1 MMRVRLLFLLF
12 MIFCWV
18 APVQARLTFG
28 VVPKATHFF
37 PSLEEAQVLADY
49 LSRRLGEEVEVR
61 EFQEVT
67 DLHEW
72 LNRYRTVDMAAF
84 TVSYVRQQQAGE
96 FEVLATVVPLSAASG
111 QSTELVVAR
120 QGVRRG
126 LRNRLELALT
136 AMGGDPEGRQL
147 LAASGISHLVGAKVS
162 PPDAV
167 VAAFPQEEALP
178 LAEGPAVPSRSLP
191 PIETSLPAP
200 ATLVMPVT
208 APLVAI
214 PALVHTPAPEPEAL
228 RESVAA
234 ESSEEALAASTVTE
248 DLSRAED
255 VVIAEGEPVGET
267 VIDAPE
273 APAPVAISQKP
284 AAVSSTGPGLQDLSG
299 PAPVNLEADELSY
312 DREAS
317 LYTARGGVRL
327 TKGGV
332 TLDADQML
340 FNDLTGDADATG
352 NVYLTDPSGSLRAEQ
367 ADYNMETGVGRI
379 RSGKVF
385 IKEHNFHLAG
395 DELKRIGEQ
404 DYQLERGFFT
414 TCDGDVPSWKFGARH
429 IDVTLGKYARAS
441 NVLFYLHDW
450 PVFYLPYIVFP
461 AKTER
466 ESGML
471 MPRFG
476 YSDKRGAEL
485 SLAYYQVIARNQD
498 ATIYVDYLSDFGIGQ
513 GVEYRYIFGA
523 DNEGTL
529 RGYYV
534 NNIRDEYLRDKL
546 KDEPDL
552 ADTLD
557 EDDRYAM
564 EWTHL
569 GTLPGDWTLSA
580 DVEYVSNRDYFDE
593 FGTVAEEYTKDQS
606 ESVVYLSR
614 TLGNNILAMELDYTQ
629 DLAIDD
635 DTTLQRLPE
644 VRFDA
649 LRRRLWETPFF
660 FDMASTYTYFWRK
673 EEKLVAD
680 DPSLAYDRV
689 SGHRLNVRPAL
700 SMPLN
705 PFPWLEVVPEVG
717 YRERL
722 YETSSAGPGFEEK
735 GIYDFSMRLGSS
747 FSRVFQGGLGSYRK
761 IRHSIDPEVFYSYV
775 PGLSQDHLPYFDGL
789 DRVQATNRVTYSLT
803 NRFTARVEPQPGVVD
818 HLEFLSFRV
827 SQGYDIRQSRHDR
840 ENVDGR
846 DPLSDI
852 RGELLWSPT
861 RSSFVDFDTRY
872 DFHTRTLDS
881 FNIRTGLRDSG
892 GNSLSADYRYTRE
905 NSEYISE
912 LTDYEGEGTE
922 YVGGS
927 MTTALLAPFYFG
939 YQHRYD
945 LQQRTS
951 LEKVFD
957 LEYRSQCWSLFLTLR
972 DRIDERQYVLVFALS
987 GIGNV
992 LRMGGNL
999 GSTQVDEE

>member
-1 MMRVRLLFLLF
+1 MRFRLLFLLF
-12 MIFCWV
+12 MFFCWA

-37 PSLEEAQVLADY
+37 PSLGQAQALADY

-61 EFQEVT
+61 EFQDVA

-84 TVSYVRQQQAGE
+84 TVSYVLQQQAGE
-96 FEVLATVVPLSAASG
+96 FDVLATVVPLADDSG
-111 QSTELVVAR
+111 QATELVVAR
-120 QGVRRG
+120 HGVRRG
-126 LRNRLELALT
+126 LRNRLEVAFT

-147 LAASGISHLVGAKVS
+147 LAASGISHLIGAKVS
-162 PPDAV
+162 PPAV
-167 VAAFPQEEALP
+167 VAGEFSPEEAP
-178 LAEGPAVPSRSLP
+178 SLAGEPSVPSPPLP
-191 PIETSLPAP
+191 AITTPLPAP
-200 ATLVMPVT
+200 A
-208 APLVAI
+208 
-214 PALVHTPAPEPEAL
+214 ALVLPVAVPSAREQEAL
-228 RESVAA
+228 QEPVAP
-234 ESSEEALAASTVTE
+234 ESSEVALAASVVADDFPRTE
-248 DLSRAED
+248 SESEEVAE
-255 VVIAEGEPVGET
+255 AEAERFPAPTETAQEPV
-267 VIDAPE
+267 
-273 APAPVAISQKP
+273 
-284 AAVSSTGPGLQDLSG
+284 AVSSTGPGLQDLSG
-299 PAPVNLEADELSY
+299 PASVNLEADVLSY

-317 LYTARGGVRL
+317 LYTARGDVRL

-340 FNDLTGDADATG
+340 FNDLTGDANATG
-352 NVYLTDPSGSLRAEQ
+352 NVYLTDPSGNLRAEQ
-367 ADYNMETGVGRI
+367 ADYNMETGVGQI

-429 IDVTLGKYARAS
+429 IDVTLGKYARAR
-441 NVLFYLHDW
+441 NVLFYLHDL

-485 SLAYYQVIARNQD
+485 SLAYYQVIGRNQD

-534 NNIRDEYLRDKL
+534 NNIRDEYLRNKL
-546 KDEPDL
+546 KDEPEL

-557 EDDRYAM
+557 EDDRYAL
-564 EWTHL
+564 EWNHL

-614 TLGNNILAMELDYTQ
+614 AWKNNIMAAELDYTQ
-629 DLAIDD
+629 ELEFDD

-644 VRFDA
+644 IRFDA
-649 LRRRLWETPFF
+649 LRRRLGESPLFF
-660 FDMASTYTYFWRK
+660 GLGSTYTYFWR
-673 EEKLVAD
+673 EEEVVTGDWETSKIK
-680 DPSLAYDRV
+680 
-689 SGHRLNVRPAL
+689 GQRLNLRPYL
-700 SMPLN
+700 SAFFSPL
-705 PFPWLEVVPEVG
+705 PWLEVVPELG

-722 YETSSAGPGFEEK
+722 YETSSAGPGSEED
-735 GIYDFSMRLGSS
+735 GIYDFSLRMGTS
-747 FSRVFQGGLGSYRK
+747 FSRVFHGGLGNYRK
-761 IRHSIDPEVFYSYV
+761 IRHSIDPEVVYSYV
-775 PGLSQDHLPYFDGL
+775 PNESQDHLPYFDSL
-789 DRVQATNRVTYSLT
+789 DRIGVANRVTYALT
-803 NRFTARVEPQPGVVD
+803 NRFTARLEPQPGVVEY
-818 HLEFLSFRV
+818 LEFLNFRL
-827 SQGYDIRQSRHDR
+827 SQSYDIRQSRHDR
-840 ENVDGR
+840 QDIDEV
-846 DPLSDI
+846 DPLGDV
-852 RGELLWSPT
+852 RAELLWAPT
-861 RSSFVDFDTRY
+861 RNTFFDLDARY
-872 DFHTRTLDS
+872 DFHNRSLDG
-881 FNIRTGLRDSG
+881 FNARTGLRDQG
-892 GNSLSADYRYTRE
+892 GNSLSVDYRYSRE
-905 NSEYISE
+905 E
-912 LTDYEGEGTE
+912 TE
-922 YVGGS
+922 YAGQGAEYVAGTAS
-927 MTTALLAPFYFG
+927 LALLAPFYLG

-945 LQQRTS
+945 VQGGVG

-992 LRMGGNL
+992 LRMGGDL
-999 GSTQVDEE
+999 GSTQADEE

>member
-1 MMRVRLLFLLF
+1 MRVRLLFLFF
-12 MIFCWV
+12 MIFCWA

-37 PSLEEAQVLADY
+37 PSAEQARALADY
-49 LSRRLGEEVEVR
+49 LARRLGEEVEVR
-61 EFQEVT
+61 EFQEVA

-84 TVSYVRQQQAGE
+84 TVSYVRRQPAGE
-96 FEVLATVVPLSAASG
+96 FEVLATVVPLVAISG
-111 QSTELVVAR
+111 QATELVVAR

-162 PPDAV
+162 PPATAV
-167 VAAFPQEEALP
+167 ADYPPEETPP
-178 LAEGPAVPSRSLP
+178 LAGEPAVPSRSLS
-191 PIETSLPAP
+191 PIETPLPAP
-200 ATLVMPVT
+200 AAPVTPVT
-208 APLVAI
+208 APLVA
-214 PALVHTPAPEPEAL
+214 APSPVDYPVQAPEAL
-228 RESVAA
+228 Q
-234 ESSEEALAASTVTE
+234 
-248 DLSRAED
+248 
-255 VVIAEGEPVGET
+255 EPVATEPSEDAHSAPAGADDFPPKAEAE
-267 VIDAPE
+267 APE
-273 APAPVAISQKP
+273 VPTPIETAKQP
-284 AAVSSTGPGLQDLSG
+284 AAVSSAGPGLQDLSG

-327 TKGGV
+327 TKGGA
-332 TLDADQML
+332 TLTADQML
-340 FNDLTGDADATG
+340 FSDLTGDADAKG
-352 NVYLTDPSGSLRAEQ
+352 NVHLTDPSGNLRAEQ
-367 ADYNMETGVGRI
+367 ADYNMETGLGRI
-379 RSGKVF
+379 RGGKVF

-395 DELKRIGEQ
+395 AELKRIGEQ

-414 TCDGDVPSWKFGARH
+414 TCDGDVPSWKFGARN
-429 IDVTLGKYARAS
+429 IDVTLGKYARAK
-441 NVLFYLHDW
+441 NVLFYLHDL

-498 ATIYVDYLSDFGIGQ
+498 ATIYVDYLSDFGVGQ

-557 EDDRYAM
+557 EDDRYAL
-564 EWTHL
+564 EWNHL
-569 GTLPGDWTLSA
+569 GTLAGDWTLSA
-580 DVEYVSNRDYFDE
+580 DVEYVSSRDYFDE

-614 TLGNNILAMELDYTQ
+614 AWKNNIMTAELDYTQ
-629 DLAIDD
+629 ELAFDD

-644 VRFDA
+644 IRFDA
-649 LRRRLWETPFF
+649 LRRRIGESPFF
-660 FDMASTYTYFWRK
+660 FGLGSAYTYFWR
-673 EEKLVAD
+673 EEEVVTGDWQTSKIK
-680 DPSLAYDRV
+680 
-689 SGHRLNVRPAL
+689 GQRLNVRPYL
-700 SMPLN
+700 SAFFSPL
-705 PFPWLEVVPEVG
+705 PWLEVVPELG

-722 YETSSAGPGFEEK
+722 YETSSSGPGSEAD
-735 GIYDFSMRLGSS
+735 GIYDFSFRMGTS
-747 FSRVFQGGLGSYRK
+747 FSRVFHGGLGNYKK
-761 IRHSIDPEVFYSYV
+761 IRHSIDPEVVYSYI
-775 PGLSQDHLPYFDGL
+775 PNESQEHLPFFDSL
-789 DRVQATNRVTYSLT
+789 DRIGVANRVTYSLT
-803 NRFTARVEPQPGVVD
+803 NRFTARLEPQPGVVEY
-818 HLEFLSFRV
+818 LEFLNVRL
-827 SQGYDIRQSRHDR
+827 SQSYDVRQSRH
-840 ENVDGR
+840 GR
-846 DPLSDI
+846 QDVNEVDPLGDV
-852 RGELLWSPT
+852 RAELLWSPT
-861 RSSFVDFDTRY
+861 HNTFFDLDARY
-872 DFHTRTLDS
+872 DFHNRSLDG
-881 FNIRTGLRDSG
+881 FNARTGLRDQG
-892 GNSLSADYRYTRE
+892 GNSLSVDYRYSRE
-905 NSEYISE
+905 E
-912 LTDYEGEGTE
+912 TE
-922 YVGGS
+922 YATQGAEYVAGTAS
-927 MTTALLAPFYFG
+927 LALLAPFYLG

-945 LQQRTS
+945 IQDRVS

-999 GSTQVDEE
+999 GSTQADEE

>member
-1 MMRVRLLFLLF
+1 MRVRLLFLLC

-37 PSLEEAQVLADY
+37 PSLEQAQALADY
-49 LSRRLGEEVEVR
+49 LAQRLGEEVEVR
-61 EFQEVT
+61 EFQEIA

-96 FEVLATVVPLSAASG
+96 FEVLATIVPLAVASG
-111 QSTELVVAR
+111 QATELVVAR

-126 LRNRLELALT
+126 LRNRLEVALT
-136 AMGGDPEGRQL
+136 AMAGDPEGKRL
-147 LAASGISHLVGAKVS
+147 LAASGISHLIGAKVS
-162 PPDAV
+162 PPAV
-167 VAAFPQEEALP
+167 VAGDPLREEASSLPEKIPAPSPSLPSIAPPP
-178 LAEGPAVPSRSLP
+178 LAPAALVSPVAGPSAREPESLQQTVVADSSENALAAAVADDSPRSEPESEAEAEAQKLE
-191 PIETSLPAP
+191 IPAP
-200 ATLVMPVT
+200 A
-208 APLVAI
+208 
-214 PALVHTPAPEPEAL
+214 
-228 RESVAA
+228 
-234 ESSEEALAASTVTE
+234 
-248 DLSRAED
+248 
-255 VVIAEGEPVGET
+255 ET
-267 VIDAPE
+267 VR
-273 APAPVAISQKP
+273 QP
-284 AAVSSTGPGLQDLSG
+284 AAASSTGPGLKDLSG
-299 PAPVNLEADELSY
+299 PAPVSLEADVLSY

-317 LYTARGGVRL
+317 QYTARGDVRL
-327 TKGGV
+327 IKDGV
-332 TLDADQML
+332 TLTADQVL
-340 FNDLTGDADATG
+340 FNDLTGDANATG
-352 NVYLTDPSGSLRAEQ
+352 NVYLTDPSGNLRAEQ
-367 ADYNMETGVGRI
+367 ADYNMETGLGQI
-379 RSGKVF
+379 RGGKVF

-429 IDVTLGKYARAS
+429 IDVTLGKYARAK
-441 NVLFYLHDW
+441 NVLFYLHDL

-534 NNIRDEYLRDKL
+534 NNIRDEYLRNKL
-546 KDEPDL
+546 KDEPEL

-557 EDDRYAM
+557 EDDRYAL
-564 EWTHL
+564 EWNHL
-569 GTLPGDWTLSA
+569 GTLPGAWTLSA

-614 TLGNNILAMELDYTQ
+614 AWKNNIMAAELDYTQ
-629 DLAIDD
+629 ELEFDD

-644 VRFDA
+644 IRFDA
-649 LRRRLWETPFF
+649 LRRRLGEGPFF
-660 FDMASTYTYFWRK
+660 FGLGSTYTYFWR
-673 EEKLVAD
+673 EEEVVTGDWETSKIK
-680 DPSLAYDRV
+680 
-689 SGHRLNVRPAL
+689 GQRLNLRPYL
-700 SMPLN
+700 SAFFSPL
-705 PFPWLEVVPEVG
+705 PWLEVVPELG

-722 YETSSAGPGFEEK
+722 YETSSSGPGSEQD
-735 GIYDFSMRLGSS
+735 GIYDFSLRMGTS
-747 FSRVFQGGLGSYRK
+747 FSRVFHGGLGNYRK
-761 IRHSIDPEVFYSYV
+761 IRHSIDPEVVYSYV
-775 PGLSQDHLPYFDGL
+775 PNESQEHLPYFDSL
-789 DRVQATNRVTYSLT
+789 DRIGVANRVTYSLT
-803 NRFTARVEPQPGVVD
+803 NRFTARLEPQPGVVEY
-818 HLEFLSFRV
+818 LEFLNFRL
-827 SQGYDIRQSRHDR
+827 SQSYDIRQSRHDR
-840 ENVDGR
+840 QGVNEV
-846 DPLSDI
+846 DPLGDV

-861 RSSFVDFDTRY
+861 RNTFFDLDARY
-872 DFHTRTLDS
+872 DFHNRSLDG
-881 FNIRTGLRDSG
+881 FNARTGLRDQG
-892 GNSLSADYRYTRE
+892 GNSLSVDYRYSRAETE
-905 NSEYISE
+905 YAGQGSEYVS
-912 LTDYEGEGTE
+912 GTA
-922 YVGGS
+922 S
-927 MTTALLAPFYFG
+927 LALLAPFYLG

-945 LQQRTS
+945 IQDRVS

-972 DRIDERQYVLVFALS
+972 DRIDERQYVIVFALS

-992 LRMGGNL
+992 LRMGGDL
-999 GSTQVDEE
+999 GSTQADEE

>member
-1 MMRVRLLFLLF
+1 MRVRLLFLLF

-162 PPDAV
+162 PPATVIADYPPA
-167 VAAFPQEEALP
+167 EAPL
-178 LAEGPAVPSRSLP
+178 LAEEPAVPSRSLL
-191 PIETSLPAP
+191 PIETSLTAP
-200 ATLVMPVT
+200 ATLFTPVT
-208 APLVAI
+208 APLVAA
-214 PALVHTPAPEPEAL
+214 PSLVHAPAPEPEAL
-228 RESVAA
+228 WESEAT
-234 ESSEEALAASTVTE
+234 ESSEDALAAPTGTE

-255 VVIAEGEPVGET
+255 VVIAEGESFGET

-332 TLDADQML
+332 TLDADEML
-340 FNDLTGDADATG
+340 FNDLTGDANATG
-352 NVYLTDPSGSLRAEQ
+352 NVYLVDPSGNLRAEQ
-367 ADYNMETGVGRI
+367 ADYNMETGLGQI

-614 TLGNNILAMELDYTQ
+614 DWKNNIIAAEFDYTQ
-629 DLAIDD
+629 ELEFDD

-649 LRRRLWETPFF
+649 LRRRLGESPFF
-660 FDMASTYTYFWRK
+660 FGLASTYTYFWR
-673 EEKLVAD
+673 EEEVVTGDWETSKIK
-680 DPSLAYDRV
+680 
-689 SGHRLNVRPAL
+689 GQRLNVRPSL
-700 SMPLN
+700 SAFLS
-705 PFPWLEVVPEVG
+705 PFPWLEVVPELG

-722 YETSSAGPGFEEK
+722 YETSSSGPGSEDA
-735 GIYDFSMRLGSS
+735 GIYDFSLRMGTS
-747 FSRVFQGGLGSYRK
+747 FSRVFHGGLGNYRK
-761 IRHSIDPEVFYSYV
+761 IRHSIDPEVVYSHV
-775 PGLSQDHLPYFDGL
+775 PNESQDHLPYFDSL
-789 DRVQATNRVTYSLT
+789 DRIGVANRVTYSLT
-803 NRFTARVEPQPGVVD
+803 NRFTARLEPQPGVVEY
-818 HLEFLSFRV
+818 LEFLNVRL
-827 SQGYDIRQSRHDR
+827 SQSYDVRQSRHDR
-840 ENVDGR
+840 QDVNDV
-846 DPLSDI
+846 DPLGDV
-852 RGELLWSPT
+852 RAELLWSPT
-861 RSSFVDFDTRY
+861 RNTFVDLDARY
-872 DFHTRTLDS
+872 DFHSRSLDG
-881 FNIRTGLRDSG
+881 FNARTGLRDQG
-892 GNSLSADYRYTRE
+892 GNSLSVDYRYSRAETE
-905 NSEYISE
+905 YATQGSEYVS
-912 LTDYEGEGTE
+912 GTA
-922 YVGGS
+922 S
-927 MTTALLAPFYFG
+927 LALLAPFYLG

-945 LQQRTS
+945 IQDQVS